1 MADPLTLLQEY
12 TTGKRGLRELKHG
25 GTSYYVFDDAAYPH
39 DAKTNLSVY
48 NKPDEYYSI
57 ESILNFWRM
66 REMQHT
72 AYVRDVSG
80 KGIASITRVQRR
92 DLIDFLRGGALP
104 KEANMLAPIPPP
116 IPASRLQDERNQL
129 EPPDKKKPRLE
140 QEKKGQ
146 RIDKILD
153 MSTDKGDETEVRGL
167 SSELPAEKVAQLRTL
182 VKKNM
187 KNKPLDD
194 ESFAPISD
202 MVMPDASNDAIGRFI
217 AEKERL
223 RKDRTTCL
231 ESQSR
236 DFSGVLTALK
246 DIQVRENQAKSHP
259 QLESSLSGLSQSQ
272 SSRVQKSLMP
282 GGYSRYD
289 QEIFQKETVADFEI
303 ETDLSFHGNAALNQ
317 RIGSAQNRP
326 SAAPTSNGVQR
337 PDQRRT
343 VSGGPVSTA
352 VRQPGPQKRVSRVPI
367 IIIPAGA
374 GSLITIYNAQDI
386 LQDLRYVST
395 EEKKQFS
402 NKRENELLLQIPK
415 NGATV
420 PYRVVDNPTRLK
432 DDEWERVVA
441 VFVQG
446 PAWQFKNW
454 KWNGNPV
461 EIFANIAAFHL
472 QFDELPTDPNVKKWS
487 VQVLKLSRSKRHLD
501 RAELHKFWEM
511 LDRHISKSN
520 KREWIRY

>member
-1 MADPLTLLQEY
+1 
-12 TTGKRGLRELKHG
+12 
-25 GTSYYVFDDAAYPH
+25 
-39 DAKTNLSVY
+39 
-48 NKPDEYYSI
+48 
-57 ESILNFWRM
+57 
-66 REMQHT
+66 
-72 AYVRDVSG
+72 
-80 KGIASITRVQRR
+80 
-92 DLIDFLRGGALP
+92 
-104 KEANMLAPIPPP
+104 
-116 IPASRLQDERNQL
+116 
-129 EPPDKKKPRLE
+129 
-140 QEKKGQ
+140 
-146 RIDKILD
+146 
-153 MSTDKGDETEVRGL
+153 
-167 SSELPAEKVAQLRTL
+167 
-182 VKKNM
+182 
-187 KNKPLDD
+187 
-194 ESFAPISD
+194 

-246 DIQVRENQAKSHP
+246 DIQVFPSVVNW
-259 QLESSLSGLSQSQ
+259 
-272 SSRVQKSLMP
+272 
-282 GGYSRYD
+282 
-289 QEIFQKETVADFEI
+289 
-303 ETDLSFHGNAALNQ
+303 NAALNQ